1 MLLQSSVPSSIEA
14 ALSFNT
20 NHGKR
25 DLTFEW
31 VNAETRQC
39 CINSNN
45 FSQGGSELLTVN
57 TVPGSNFIC
66 KQRKLLKSSV
76 VIFPLKAE
84 VDKIPVFE
92 DKNGPSGT
100 QAEDAIGDGTG
111 TPTVSAE
118 NLAGE
123 FHAANAS
130 VLHFENFCKHPSSE
144 IKFTNK
150 PDVNLD
156 SKSVSFDC
164 LNDYNQGSA
173 VTNEESFLND
183 LCISTLRSHGL
194 LESVCPKS
202 SCASTEILGIGGDSG
217 YTQSCKQ
224 CGRSDNV
231 LNMLICDRCEE
242 AFHICCCKPGMK
254 MLPIDEW
261 FCYSCSKANCNE
273 GASRFRLGP
282 IAFMLKYPESHR
294 SKVRIG
300 EAFQAKVP
308 NWSDETN
315 DFNCIGEPSEMDPS
329 ETIDTD
335 VSLFVKFPEPK
346 SMSNWLQ
353 CREVL
358 YDDSREC
365 AKGTICGKWRRAPLS
380 EVQTTDWDCSC
391 AIRWDPSHSDCAVP
405 QEVET
410 EQVLL
415 HLKYI
420 EKLRSCL
427 AAKKRKLESC
437 H

>member
-20 NHGKR
+20 NHGQR

-31 VNAETRQC
+31 VNAETRQS
-39 CINSNN
+39 CINNNN
-45 FSQGGSELLTVN
+45 FPQGGSELLTVN
-57 TVPGSNFIC
+57 TVPRSNFIC
-66 KQRKLLKSSV
+66 KQGKLLKSSV

-84 VDKIPVFE
+84 VDKISVFE

-130 VLHFENFCKHPSSE
+130 VLHFENFCTHPSSE
-144 IKFTNK
+144 IKFSNK

-164 LNDYNQGSA
+164 RKNQGST
-173 VTNEESFLND
+173 VTNEESFLDD

-194 LESVCPKS
+194 LESVCPKR
-202 SCASTEILGIGGDSG
+202 SCASLEILGIDNDSG
-217 YTQSCKQ
+217 YTQPCKQ

-242 AFHICCCKPGMK
+242 AFHICCCKSEMK

-282 IAFMLKYPESHR
+282 IAIMLKYPEPYR

-308 NWSDETN
+308 NWSDQSN

-335 VSLFVKFPEPK
+335 VKLSVKFTEPK
-346 SMSNWLQ
+346 SISNWLQ

-358 YDDSREC
+358 YADSRQC
-365 AKGTICGKWRRAPLS
+365 AKGAMCGKWRRAPLS
-380 EVQTTDWDCSC
+380 EVQTADWDCSC
-391 AIRWDPSHSDCAVP
+391 AVRWDPSHSDCAVP

-410 EQVLL
+410 KLVLL